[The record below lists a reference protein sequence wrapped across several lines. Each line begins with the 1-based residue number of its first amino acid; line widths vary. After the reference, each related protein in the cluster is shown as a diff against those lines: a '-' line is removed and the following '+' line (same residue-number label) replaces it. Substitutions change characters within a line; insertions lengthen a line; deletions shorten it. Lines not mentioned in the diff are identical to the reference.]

1 MTRSIALALAAA
13 LGWGG
18 IVALGAAPRAATA
31 GEPGSPR
38 VVRTLDE
45 CVALALERHPSVGAA
60 DSDVEAGRARIGQ
73 ARSGYLPQ
81 LAGDWSTNRQKSSFS
96 SRTGGPSD
104 TAGGAA
110 SRQNAFNF
118 HQGSV
123 TLSQTLFDFGQTFAA
138 IRAAQARLDSLAADA
153 DTTRQ
158 QIVLGVKQSYFGL
171 LAARRLAEVAEQT
184 VRSNEQQLAQ
194 ARGRNEVGFA
204 PRLDVTRSEV
214 QLASAELDRLA
225 ARNNVSVAEVTLQN
239 ALGVEGPLAFEL
251 EDVLADP
258 TPVPGERDALERAY
272 ERRPELRS
280 LRAEERAAEQDVAQ
294 RWRQLLPT
302 VRGNAA
308 YGGSASEFPLEEQW
322 SVGAAVDVPIFDGGL
337 TLSRVS
343 EGRAALQTLRFE
355 EQRLRQQVALE
366 VRTALLDVQ
375 RTAEAIRVTERA
387 TGQARENLE
396 LAEGRYQTGVG
407 NVIELVDAQRARASA
422 DADWVGAL
430 YDHQIAIA
438 TLEQAIGEELP
449 QP

>member
-1 MTRSIALALAAA
+1 MTRSIALALTWVVAFGGAPRVAAA
-13 LGWGG
+13 GD
-18 IVALGAAPRAATA
+18 
-31 GEPGSPR
+31 PGSPR
-38 VVRTLDE
+38 VVRTLPE
-45 CVALALERHPSVGAA
+45 CLSIALERHPSIGVA

-81 LAGDWSTNRQKSSFS
+81 LSGDWSTNRQKSSFS

-104 TAGGAA
+104 TAGGAVA
-110 SRQNAFNF
+110 RSNAFDF
-118 HQGSV
+118 HQGAVS
-123 TLSQTLFDFGQTFAA
+123 LSQTLFDFGQTFAA
-138 IRAAQARLDSLAADA
+138 IRAAQARTDSLEADA
-153 DTTRQ
+153 DATRQ
-158 QIVLGVKQSYFGL
+158 QIVLEVKQSYFGL
-171 LAARRLAEVAEQT
+171 LAARRLAGVAEET
-184 VRSNEQQLAQ
+184 VRSNEQQLAL

-214 QLASAELDRLA
+214 QLASAELDRLT

-239 ALGVEGPLAFEL
+239 ALGVDGPLVFEL
-251 EDVLADP
+251 EDVLANP
-258 TPVPGERDALERAY
+258 TSVPEAHTALERAY

-280 LRAEERAAEQDVAQ
+280 LLAEERAAEQDVAQ

-302 VRGNAA
+302 VRGNAT
-308 YGGSASEFPLEEQW
+308 YGGSASEFPLEEEW

-343 EGRAALQTLRFE
+343 ESKAALHSLRFE
-355 EQRLRQQVALE
+355 EQRLRQQVALQ

-375 RTAEAIRVTERA
+375 RTEEAIRVTERA

-422 DADWVGAL
+422 DAEYVSAL

>member
-1 MTRSIALALAAA
+1 MTRSIALALTWVAVFGGALREAEAAD
-13 LGWGG
+13 LG
-18 IVALGAAPRAATA
+18 T
-31 GEPGSPR
+31 PR

-45 CVALALERHPSVGAA
+45 CVSIALTRHPRIGTA
-60 DSDVEAGRARIGQ
+60 DSGVEAGRARVGQ
-73 ARSGYLPQ
+73 ARAGYLPQ
-81 LAGDWSTNRQKSSFS
+81 LSGDWATTRQKSSFS

-104 TAGGAA
+104 TAGGAV
-110 SRQNAFNF
+110 SQPNAFNF

-123 TLSQTLFDFGQTFAA
+123 SLSQTLFDFGQTFAA
-138 IRAAQARLDSLAADA
+138 IRAAQARTDSLAADA
-153 DTTRQ
+153 DATRQ
-158 QIVLGVKQSYFGL
+158 QIVLEVKQSYFGL
-171 LAARRLAEVAEQT
+171 LAARRLAEVAEET
-184 VRSNEQQLAQ
+184 VRSNEQQLAL

-214 QLASAELDRLA
+214 QLASAELDRLG
-225 ARNNVSVAEVTLQN
+225 ARNTVSVAEVTLQN

-258 TPVPGERDALERAY
+258 TSVPEERSALERAY
-272 ERRPELRS
+272 EQRPELRS
-280 LRAEERAAEQDVAQ
+280 VLAEERAAEQDVAQ

-302 VRGNAA
+302 VRGNAS
-308 YGGSASEFPLEEQW
+308 YGGSSSEFPLEEQW

-343 EGRAALQTLRFE
+343 ESKATLHGLRFE

-366 VRTALLDVQ
+366 VRTALLDVE
-375 RTAEAIRVTERA
+375 RTAEAIRVTERG

-407 NVIELVDAQRARASA
+407 NVIELVDAQRARTSA
-422 DADWVGAL
+422 DADYVTAL
-430 YDHQIAIA
+430 YDHQIAVA